1 MKTIYR
7 KIQRLGIRKK
17 LMLLFGSVLIP
28 IAILVGLA
36 LLNTKDRIKDI
47 ETIYE
52 DRVIPLKQLKKISDL
67 YAIHIVDCVHKV
79 RSGAFTP
86 EEGVVNLDK
95 ASSGIQ
101 KEWSAYNSTHLVSEE
116 IEIIQELN
124 PLFSASNA
132 AVEEARALMLAKDF
146 VGLGDFAEHRLY
158 EKIDPVTEK
167 IEDLIQVQLKIT
179 DKIYSKAEKEFAFS
193 WIVFIFLSA
202 ITLTYILFIAV
213 VYSIQLVKGLNSLSR
228 AIQDADFSHPVEVQE
243 DSQKKDELYLLL
255 IAFRLFQIKVKEM
268 LDTILN
274 FSESIVASSEQLS
287 QAADHL
293 SSNAQ
298 SESAS
303 VEQISASVEEISS
316 GMEYVN
322 ENAESQYSLISS
334 FNGEMRELEGM
345 INKVGEAVKN
355 SLNKIS
361 EMYLKTDFGKKT
373 MGDLT
378 DTMEKIESSSVEMQ
392 SITAIIK
399 EISEKVNL
407 LALNAAIEAARA
419 GEHGRGF
426 AVVASEITRLAE
438 QTDSSAM
445 TIEELIKAS
454 NAEIETGRNIVEN
467 SVLVYAEI
475 LSGLEHLKESSN
487 QIVATMELQQGKK
500 EKIRFGVDQVEAKSE
515 EIRNSV
521 KEQKV
526 AIAETAN
533 AVSDISITVQNSAA
547 NSEQIAGSAVSLLQ
561 IAKNLQET
569 MSFLKG

>member
-7 KIQRLGIRKK
+7 FIQRLGIRKK

-28 IAILVGLA
+28 IAILVALA
-36 LLNTKDRIKDI
+36 LINTKDRIEDI

-67 YAIHIVDCVHKV
+67 YAINIVDCVHKV

-86 EEGVVNLDK
+86 EEGVINLDK
-95 ASSGIQ
+95 ASTGIQ
-101 KEWSAYNSTHLVSEE
+101 KEWAAYSSTHLVPEE
-116 IEIIQELN
+116 QTIIEELN
-124 PLFSASNA
+124 PLFAASNS

-146 VGLGDFAEHRLY
+146 AGLGFFAENRLY
-158 EKIDPVTEK
+158 PKIDPVTEK
-167 IEDLIQVQLKIT
+167 IEELIQVQLRIT
-179 DKIYSKAEKEFAFS
+179 DKIYIKAEKEFEFS
-193 WIVFIFLSA
+193 WIVFTFLSGV
-202 ITLTYILFIAV
+202 TLSYILLIAI
-213 VYSIQLVKGLNSLSR
+213 VYSIQLVKGLNSVSR
-228 AIQDADFSHPVEVQE
+228 AINNADFSHPVDVEE
-243 DSQKKDELYLLL
+243 DSKKKDELYFLL
-255 IAFRLFQIKVKEM
+255 IAFRLFQIKVKGM

-274 FSESIVASSEQLS
+274 FSESIVAASEQLS
-287 QAADHL
+287 QSADHL

-322 ENAESQYSLISS
+322 QNAESQYALISS

-345 INKVGEAVKN
+345 INRVGEAVKN

-361 EMYLKTDFGKKT
+361 EMYLKTDSGKKT

-378 DTMEKIESSSVEMQ
+378 DSMGKIENSSVEMQ

-445 TIEELIKAS
+445 TIEELIKTS
-454 NAEIETGRNIVEN
+454 NAEIETGRRIVEN
-467 SVLVYAEI
+467 SVIVYAEI

-487 QIVATMELQQGKK
+487 QIVATMELQQEKK
-500 EKIRFGVDQVEAKSE
+500 EKIRFGVDQVDAKSE

-533 AVSDISITVQNSAA
+533 AVSNISITVQNSAA
-547 NSEQIAGSAVSLLQ
+547 NSEEIAGSAVSLLQ
-561 IAKNLQET
+561 IAKNLQDT

>member
-146 VGLGDFAEHRLY
+146 VSLGDFAEHRLY

-533 AVSDISITVQNSAA
+533 AVSNIAITVQNSAA

-569 MSFLKG
+569 MRFLKG

>member
-1 MKTIYR
+1 MKKIYIF
-7 KIQRLGIRKK
+7 IQRLGIRKK

-28 IAILVGLA
+28 IALLVGLA
-36 LLNTKDRIKDI
+36 LTNTKDRIEDI

-67 YAIHIVDCVHKV
+67 YAIFIVDCVHKV

-86 EEGVVNLDK
+86 EEGVANLDK
-95 ASSGIQ
+95 ATSGIQ
-101 KEWSAYNSTHLVSEE
+101 KEWTAYSSTHLVKEE
-116 IEIIQELN
+116 EVIIKELT
-124 PLFSASNA
+124 PLFDASNA
-132 AVEEARALMLAKDF
+132 AVAEARELMTTRNF
-146 VGLGDFAEHRLY
+146 EELGVFAEKRLY
-158 EKIDPVTEK
+158 PRIDPVTEK
-167 IEDLIQVQLKIT
+167 IEELIQVQLRIT
-179 DKIYSKAEKEFAFS
+179 DSIYIKAEKEFAFS
-193 WIVFIFLSA
+193 WFVFILLSG
-202 ITLTYILFIAV
+202 ITLTYILLIAV
-213 VYSIQLVKGLNSLSR
+213 IYSIQLVKGLTTISG
-228 AIQDADFSHPVEVQE
+228 AIVNADFSHPVEVDE
-243 DSQKKDELYLLL
+243 DKKKKDELYLLL

-268 LDTILN
+268 LDTIMN

-287 QAADHL
+287 QSADHL

-303 VEQISASVEEISS
+303 VEEISASVEEISS
-316 GMEYVN
+316 GMEYVTR
-322 ENAESQYSLISS
+322 NAESQYALISS

-345 INKVGEAVKN
+345 ISKVGDAVKN
-355 SLNKIS
+355 SLDKIS
-361 EMYLKTDFGKKT
+361 EMYLKTDSGKKT
-373 MGDLT
+373 MGDLSES
-378 DTMEKIESSSVEMQ
+378 MEKIENSSVEMQ

-445 TIEELIKAS
+445 TIEELIKTS
-454 NAEIETGRNIVEN
+454 NAEIETGRKIVEN
-467 SVLVYAEI
+467 SVTVYAQI

-487 QIVATMELQQGKK
+487 QIVATMELQQEKK
-500 EKIRFGVDQVEAKSE
+500 EKIRSGVDQVDAKSE

-533 AVSDISITVQNSAA
+533 AVSNISITVQNSAA
-547 NSEQIAGSAVSLLQ
+547 NSEEIAGSAVSLLQ

>member
-1 MKTIYR
+1 
-7 KIQRLGIRKK
+7 
-17 LMLLFGSVLIP
+17 MLLFGSVLIP

>member
-1 MKTIYR
+1 MKTIYIR
-7 KIQRLGIRKK
+7 VQRLGIRKK

-36 LLNTKDRIKDI
+36 LHNTKERIEDI

-67 YAIHIVDCVHKV
+67 YAIYIVDCVHKV

-86 EEGVVNLDK
+86 EEGVINLDK

-101 KEWSAYNSTHLVSEE
+101 KEWNAYNSTHLVPEE
-116 IEIIQELN
+116 QNIIRELN
-124 PLFSASNA
+124 PLFAASNA
-132 AVEEARALMLAKDF
+132 AVEEARGLMLAKDF
-146 VGLGDFAEHRLY
+146 AGLGAFAENRLY
-158 EKIDPVTEK
+158 SKIDPVTEK
-167 IEDLIQVQLKIT
+167 IEELIQVQLRIT
-179 DKIYSKAEKEFAFS
+179 DKIYIKAEKEFSFS
-193 WIVFIFLSA
+193 WIVFISLSG
-202 ITLTYILFIAV
+202 ITLSYILLIAI
-213 VYSIQLVKGLNSLSR
+213 VYSIHLVKGLNSISR
-228 AIQDADFSHPVEVQE
+228 AINSADFSHSVDVEE
-243 DSQKKDELYLLL
+243 DSRKKDELYQLL

-274 FSESIVASSEQLS
+274 FSENIVAASEQLS
-287 QAADHL
+287 QSADHL

-303 VEQISASVEEISS
+303 VEEISASVEEISS

-322 ENAESQYSLISS
+322 ENAESQYALISS

-361 EMYLKTDFGKKT
+361 EMYLKTDSGKKT

-378 DTMEKIESSSVEMQ
+378 DTMEKIENNSVEMQ

-445 TIEELIKAS
+445 TIEELIKTS
-454 NAEIETGRNIVEN
+454 NEEIETGRRIVEN
-467 SVLVYAEI
+467 SVAVYAEI
-475 LSGLEHLKESSN
+475 LGGLEHLKESSN
-487 QIVATMELQQGKK
+487 QIVKTMELQQEKK
-500 EKIRFGVDQVEAKSE
+500 EKIRFGVDQVDSKSE
-515 EIRNSV
+515 DIRNSV

-526 AIAETAN
+526 AILETAN
-533 AVSDISITVQNSAA
+533 AVSNISITVQNSAA
-547 NSEQIAGSAVSLLQ
+547 NSEEIAGSAVSLLQ

>member
-1 MKTIYR
+1 MKTIYVL
-7 KIQRLGIRKK
+7 IQRFGIRKK
-17 LMLLFGSVLIP
+17 LILLFGSVLIP
-28 IAILVGLA
+28 IAVLVALA
-36 LLNTKDRIKDI
+36 LINTKDRIEDI

-67 YAIHIVDCVHKV
+67 YAIFIVDCVHKV

-86 EEGVVNLDK
+86 EEGVANLDK

-101 KEWSAYNSTHLVSEE
+101 KEWNSYNATRLVSEE
-116 IEIIQELN
+116 RAIIQELN
-124 PLFSASNA
+124 PLFEASDSAVA
-132 AVEEARALMLAKDF
+132 EARALMLAKDF
-146 VGLGDFAEHRLY
+146 AGLGAFADHRLY
-158 EKIDPVTEK
+158 SKIDPVTEK
-167 IEDLIQVQLKIT
+167 IEELIQVQLRIT
-179 DKIYSKAEKEFAFS
+179 DKIYIKAEKEFSFS
-193 WIVFIFLSA
+193 WIVFIFLSGL
-202 ITLTYILFIAV
+202 TLSYILLIAI
-213 VYSIQLVKGLNSLSR
+213 VYSIRLVKGLNSVSR
-228 AIQDADFSHPVEVQE
+228 AINNADFSHPVDVVE

-274 FSESIVASSEQLS
+274 FSETIVASSEQLS

-303 VEQISASVEEISS
+303 VEEISASVEEISS

-322 ENAESQYSLISS
+322 GNAESQYALISS

-355 SLNKIS
+355 SLNRIS
-361 EMYLKTDFGKKT
+361 EMYLKTDSGKKT

-445 TIEELIKAS
+445 TIEELIKTS
-454 NAEIETGRNIVEN
+454 NAEIETGRRIVEN
-467 SVLVYAEI
+467 SVTVYAEI

-487 QIVATMELQQGKK
+487 QIVATMELQQEKK
-500 EKIRFGVDQVEAKSE
+500 EKIRFGVDQVDAKSE
-515 EIRNSV
+515 EIRISV

-533 AVSDISITVQNSAA
+533 AVSNISITVQNSAA
-547 NSEQIAGSAVSLLQ
+547 NSEEIAGSAVSLLQ

>member
-101 KEWSAYNSTHLVSEE
+101 KEWSAYNSTFLVSEE

-167 IEDLIQVQLKIT
+167 IEELIQVQLKIT

-193 WIVFIFLSA
+193 WIVFIFLSG
-202 ITLTYILFIAV
+202 ITLTYILFIAL

-228 AIQDADFSHPVEVQE
+228 AIQDADFSHPVVVQE

-361 EMYLKTDFGKKT
+361 EMYLKTDSGKKT

-378 DTMEKIESSSVEMQ
+378 DTMEKIESSSIEMQ

-475 LSGLEHLKESSN
+475 LNGLEHLKESSN

-500 EKIRFGVDQVEAKSE
+500 EKIRFGVDQVDAKSE

-533 AVSDISITVQNSAA
+533 AVSNISITVQNSAA

-569 MSFLKG
+569 MRFLKG

>member
-1 MKTIYR
+1 MKTIYIR
-7 KIQRLGIRKK
+7 VQRLGIRKK
-17 LMLLFGSVLIP
+17 LTLLFGSVLIP

-36 LLNTKDRIKDI
+36 LHNTKDRIEDI

-67 YAIHIVDCVHKV
+67 YAIYIVDCVHKV

-86 EEGVVNLDK
+86 EEGVINLDK

-101 KEWSAYNSTHLVSEE
+101 KEWTAYNSTHLVPEE
-116 IEIIQELN
+116 QNIIRELN
-124 PLFSASNA
+124 PLFAASNA

-146 VGLGDFAEHRLY
+146 VGLGAFAEHRLY
-158 EKIDPVTEK
+158 SKIDPVTEK
-167 IEDLIQVQLKIT
+167 IEELIQVQLRIT
-179 DKIYSKAEKEFAFS
+179 DKIYIKAEKEFSFS
-193 WIVFIFLSA
+193 WIVFIFLSG
-202 ITLTYILFIAV
+202 ITLSYILLIAI
-213 VYSIQLVKGLNSLSR
+213 VYSIHLVKGLNSVSR
-228 AIQDADFSHPVEVQE
+228 AINDADFSHSVEVEE

-255 IAFRLFQIKVKEM
+255 IAFRLFQIKVKKM

-274 FSESIVASSEQLS
+274 FSENIVVASEQLS
-287 QAADHL
+287 QSADHL

-303 VEQISASVEEISS
+303 VEEISASVEEISS

-322 ENAESQYSLISS
+322 GNAESQYALISS

-361 EMYLKTDFGKKT
+361 EMYLKTDSGKKT

-378 DTMEKIESSSVEMQ
+378 DTMEKIENSSVEMQ

-445 TIEELIKAS
+445 TIEELIKTS
-454 NAEIETGRNIVEN
+454 NAEIETGRRIVEN
-467 SVLVYAEI
+467 SAAVYAEI

-487 QIVATMELQQGKK
+487 QIVKTMELQQEKK
-500 EKIRFGVDQVEAKSE
+500 EKIRFGVDQVDSKSE

-526 AIAETAN
+526 AILETAN
-533 AVSDISITVQNSAA
+533 AVSNISITVQNSAA
-547 NSEQIAGSAVSLLQ
+547 NSEEIAGSAVSLLQ

>member
-1 MKTIYR
+1 
-7 KIQRLGIRKK
+7 
-17 LMLLFGSVLIP
+17 MLLFGSVLIP
-28 IAILVGLA
+28 IAILVALA
-36 LLNTKDRIKDI
+36 LINTKDRIEDI

-67 YAIHIVDCVHKV
+67 YAINIVDCVHKV

-86 EEGVVNLDK
+86 EEGVINLDK
-95 ASSGIQ
+95 ASTGIQ
-101 KEWSAYNSTHLVSEE
+101 KEWAAYSSTHLVPEE
-116 IEIIQELN
+116 QTIIEELN
-124 PLFSASNA
+124 PLFAASNS

-146 VGLGDFAEHRLY
+146 AGLGFFAENRLY
-158 EKIDPVTEK
+158 PKIDPVTEK
-167 IEDLIQVQLKIT
+167 IEELIQVQLRIT
-179 DKIYSKAEKEFAFS
+179 DKIYIKAEKEFEFS
-193 WIVFIFLSA
+193 WIVFTFLSGV
-202 ITLTYILFIAV
+202 TLSYILLIAI
-213 VYSIQLVKGLNSLSR
+213 VYSIQLVKGLNSVSR
-228 AIQDADFSHPVEVQE
+228 AINNADFSHPVDVEE
-243 DSQKKDELYLLL
+243 DSKKKDELYFLL
-255 IAFRLFQIKVKEM
+255 IAFRLFQIKVKGM

-274 FSESIVASSEQLS
+274 FSESIVAASEQLS
-287 QAADHL
+287 QSADHL

-322 ENAESQYSLISS
+322 QNAESQYALISS

-345 INKVGEAVKN
+345 INRVGEAVKN

-361 EMYLKTDFGKKT
+361 EMYLKTDSGKKT

-378 DTMEKIESSSVEMQ
+378 DSMGKIENSSVEMQ

-445 TIEELIKAS
+445 TIEELIKTS
-454 NAEIETGRNIVEN
+454 NAEIETGRRIVEN
-467 SVLVYAEI
+467 SVIVYAEI

-487 QIVATMELQQGKK
+487 QIVATMELQQEKK
-500 EKIRFGVDQVEAKSE
+500 EKIRFGVDQVDAKSE

-533 AVSDISITVQNSAA
+533 AVSNISITVQNSAA
-547 NSEQIAGSAVSLLQ
+547 NSEEIAGSAVSLLQ
-561 IAKNLQET
+561 IAKNLQDT